1 MNSNQELLL
10 QVARAVQAGQADI
23 HWAMG
28 KAVRTELK
36 DTLRSQFAQ
45 LESIRRDIWEIAS
58 ARGWD
63 IGSDRAKRR
72 MDFGFYCQDRDSK
85 IAEKLIRSNTQGM
98 IRSLKALHRYPG
110 NDQRLCILSQRLL
123 DCQRA
128 NIIKLQGFV

>member
-1 MNSNQELLL
+1 MNSNQDLLF
-10 QVARAVQAGQADI
+10 QVAKAVQTGQADI

-45 LESIRRDIWEIAS
+45 LEAIRRDVLEIAS

-63 IGSDRAKRR
+63 IGAERAARR
-72 MDFGFYCQDRDSK
+72 WDFKFYNQDRDAR
-85 IAEKLIRSNTQGM
+85 IAEKLINSNTKGM